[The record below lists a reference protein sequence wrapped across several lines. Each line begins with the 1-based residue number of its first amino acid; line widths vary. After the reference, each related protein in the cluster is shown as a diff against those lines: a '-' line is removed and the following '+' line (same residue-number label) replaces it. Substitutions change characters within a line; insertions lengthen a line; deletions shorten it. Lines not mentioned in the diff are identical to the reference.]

1 MQNKTQGGEG
11 GDPPTPPSFF
21 FFWEGVTPPPWA
33 GAGGECPLPGVG
45 GGSFGVEI

>member
-11 GDPPTPPSFF
+11 GDPPTPPFS
-21 FFWEGVTPPPWA
+21 FFWEGVTLPPM
-33 GAGGECPLPGVG
+33 GRAGGEIPLPGVG